1 LELIIIAVPYQSGTG
16 IDMSATITSSW
27 APVAPGG
34 RTKVSADRTKIPE
47 RVDVEAVRDLCKRRR
62 EARMTG
68 VWLSIEDVE
77 SMLIEV
83 ELYRAKFDA
92 SSRRQRDAARVTQ
105 RRKPSGSE
113 VMAKLAKEDPA
124 PERI

>member
-1 LELIIIAVPYQSGTG
+1 VSE
-16 IDMSATITSSW
+16 
-27 APVAPGG
+27 
-34 RTKVSADRTKIPE
+34 RTPIPD
-47 RVDVEAVRDLCKRRR
+47 RVDVEQVRDLCKRRR

-92 SSRRQRDAARVTQ
+92 SSRRQRDAARVAQ
-105 RRKPSGSE
+105 RRKPTGAE
-113 VMAKLAKEDPA
+113 VMANLANQDPEGGA
-124 PERI
+124 V

>member
-1 LELIIIAVPYQSGTG
+1 VNRT
-16 IDMSATITSSW
+16 
-27 APVAPGG
+27 PV
-34 RTKVSADRTKIPE
+34 PE
-47 RVDVEAVRDLCKRRR
+47 RIDVETVRDLCKRRR

-92 SSRRQRDAARVTQ
+92 SSRRQRDAARVAQ
-105 RRKPSGSE
+105 RRKPTGSE
-113 VMAKLAKEDPA
+113 LIAHLADQDP
-124 PERI
+124 EGGSV